1 MACSGASKSCSRNA
15 PDPRESGHGVGFP
28 LGGSRRRGWTAR
40 SSRSGRVLALSG
52 RVRRAVRAAQRR
64 RRTGLAAG
72 APVGD
77 QVGPARRGRP
87 MCRSG
92 GQGLAGPLEDPR
104 LPAASPVVTCSDDSC
119 SGRAGQARPD
129 RAGQA
134 RPGPGSTGRR
144 RAGSTPRSCTGC
156 RRRPGCAGPGSPIG
170 RSGWPVRGRSALAR
184 SQSGPN
190 RSGPGGRSRG
200 SPRRWTAV
208 RARAAGSPP
217 PATPL
222 QHRPYLPGWTA
233 APGVAW
239 TIQVPHAVHPE
250 AGVQSQVRLHPDEP
264 SACRATPPP
273 GPPGRRGRPWRAAG
287 PGSRCG
293 SASGRRAPHGGAA
306 RPATPCRPR
315 AHAHRHPGT
324 PSGTRATW

>member
-1 MACSGASKSCSRNA
+1 MS
-15 PDPRESGHGVGFP
+15 
-28 LGGSRRRGWTAR
+28 
-40 SSRSGRVLALSG
+40 
-52 RVRRAVRAAQRR
+52 QRR
-64 RRTGLAAG
+64 
-72 APVGD
+72 
-77 QVGPARRGRP
+77 
-87 MCRSG
+87 
-92 GQGLAGPLEDPR
+92 QGLAGTLEDPR

-170 RSGWPVRGRSALAR
+170 RSGWLVRGRSASAR

-200 SPRRWTAV
+200 SPRRWAAV

-233 APGVAW
+233 APGAAR

-306 RPATPCRPR
+306 RPATPCRPGHMPIVTQERRR
-315 AHAHRHPGT
+315 AHARRGDESPLGRCSESRGGSARCVSLVGQPG
-324 PSGTRATW
+324 PPAPCRSRPVAGAGCPVRRCGVHLPQSTRATVARAESRETRRPATPGRAAR